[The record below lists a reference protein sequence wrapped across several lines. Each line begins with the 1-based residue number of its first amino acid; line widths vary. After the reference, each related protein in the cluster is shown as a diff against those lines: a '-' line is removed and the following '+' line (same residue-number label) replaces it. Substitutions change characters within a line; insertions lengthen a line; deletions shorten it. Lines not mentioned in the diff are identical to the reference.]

1 MNGLISMKERL
12 SASVSG
18 FWLTSSRQENVALS
32 LARTFSTVWE
42 IRLKG
47 RAALSSLT
55 WPRLTPARPVSSAP
69 VRPRIEGSPAM
80 ISIRGA
86 ADSSWAV
93 VLAIS
98 SIGRNSRPFLAK
110 NSPEPSGCTASK
122 FLVSPLS
129 FSASALAAELASSG
143 VGASTTARIS
153 FSRSKASSNWMSR
166 LRQSSS
172 GEISVLM
179 SVLMAKC
186 RAA

>member
-1 MNGLISMKERL
+1 MIGLTSMKARL

-18 FWLTSSRQENVALS
+18 LSLTSSRHEKFALP
-32 LARTFSTVWE
+32 LLSTVSTVCE
-42 IRLKG
+42 IRSNG

-55 WPRLTPARPVSSAP
+55 WPRLTPASPVSSAP

-86 ADSSWAV
+86 EASNWPV
-93 VLAIS
+93 VLATS
-98 SIGRNSRPFLAK
+98 SVGRNNRPFRAK

-129 FSASALAAELASSG
+129 FSASALAALPASSG

-153 FSRSKASSNWMSR
+153 FSRSNPLLELDVALAPVQIGRNQ
-166 LRQSSS
+166 LVDVGID
-172 GEISVLM
+172 GE
-179 SVLMAKC
+179 MA
-186 RAA
+186 RA